1 MACEQFRF
9 LIQQQFDFE
18 LPPQDENQLS
28 AHLSQCETCERF
40 HFQIDQIIR
49 TAGDLDLPD
58 DATPENLE
66 SLARIVIQ
74 QLPKPKAGPFAFFA
88 NLFGGKKQPKEPAKP
103 AHTPKSSSRFPH
115 VRRNQSTTNQNAVV
129 QSAED
134 VPPPI
139 EDHSQSISTTLGG
152 RFGRAHADASA
163 EPEAP
168 LTLADTIRRKVQ
180 EERQSLPTHEDF
192 ADAHPEAPPEPVW
205 PTASENIPP
214 IPQAMPPS
222 TPQGEGEPFAQA
234 NFQEDN
240 RYAPA
245 GGAWEEPAWSQPPPA
260 PTAPPQPP
268 VPNPLAPIDLMG
280 QTGDSQSNAWSSNA
294 PPPPPMPD
302 LSAPNDLEQGL
313 WQAQQDSQQP
323 KAWSDE
329 AEQLETGFWQAFS
342 PEQGSG
348 LSGPAGQ
355 LAGQPASGQN
365 APPPPPLP
373 TPLSPPP
380 TPMGMPLPPP
390 PPVPLEAGQQAAA
403 KQEDVV
409 ISRFDIPIQERM
421 AMNQAQAPQVQQP
434 AAPPPPPVP
443 QNILPAA
450 TAESATSEPLVEP
463 SNEPK
468 SIISRLS
475 SILGD
480 APEQAATPQLMSD
493 QSVDLGQPM
502 MAPAADVPMPSP
514 GAQSPAL
521 PPPPLQPPV
530 AQQPVPPA
538 PVPVPAASIQPAAE
552 VQTQPSSGLFNV
564 DERTID
570 KIFSENLGIVD
581 ASAAVN
587 PGQAQ
592 VTNQAVQAAPQAIP
606 VAPPAPPA
614 PVPQPIPQPAAP
626 PPVQTPQAPVQQKE
640 PGLFADMDDAA
651 IDQLFS
657 SNLGISE
664 PKGTQAQVN
673 APSIPQP
680 IPAAP
685 PLPPP
690 VPQQVMPPP
699 LPVPVAPPPTPPPP
713 QPVITPPAPVEAQPA
728 AIQPAPSFSTPPAPP
743 PPPQPAE
750 IPLATAPPIPQA
762 LPIQADQSDGILNVT
777 ESDLDKLFSENLGV
791 SESALSAAP
800 KVNLTQ
806 AVETIRQA
814 TGSTPA
820 TPPPKIE
827 GVGRLAKNVDTTQ
840 DTSSGKISSIGKFL
854 LDQKDLAKLGKV
866 ASSSLSSTD
875 MRVLTME
882 AAQELQNLLGHIGS
896 QPGVAGSVIVGHD
909 GILIANNLP
918 PGHDAESVGVWALGI
933 FLNTENTIKML
944 GHNHVFQ
951 MVARTPQGFLVIADF
966 GGGILVTVSQ
976 SSQTNE
982 LIPLMRTITQLV
994 AQTAH

>member
-1 MACEQFRF
+1 
-9 LIQQQFDFE
+9 
-18 LPPQDENQLS
+18 
-28 AHLSQCETCERF
+28 
-40 HFQIDQIIR
+40 
-49 TAGDLDLPD
+49 
-58 DATPENLE
+58 
-66 SLARIVIQ
+66 
-74 QLPKPKAGPFAFFA
+74 
-88 NLFGGKKQPKEPAKP
+88 
-103 AHTPKSSSRFPH
+103 
-115 VRRNQSTTNQNAVV
+115 
-129 QSAED
+129 
-134 VPPPI
+134 
-139 EDHSQSISTTLGG
+139 
-152 RFGRAHADASA
+152 
-163 EPEAP
+163 
-168 LTLADTIRRKVQ
+168 
-180 EERQSLPTHEDF
+180 
-192 ADAHPEAPPEPVW
+192 
-205 PTASENIPP
+205 
-214 IPQAMPPS
+214 
-222 TPQGEGEPFAQA
+222 
-234 NFQEDN
+234 
-240 RYAPA
+240 
-245 GGAWEEPAWSQPPPA
+245 
-260 PTAPPQPP
+260 
-268 VPNPLAPIDLMG
+268 
-280 QTGDSQSNAWSSNA
+280 
-294 PPPPPMPD
+294 
-302 LSAPNDLEQGL
+302 
-313 WQAQQDSQQP
+313 SQQP

-329 AEQLETGFWQAFS
+329 AEQLETGFWQAFT

-355 LAGQPASGQN
+355 LSGQPASAQS
-365 APPPPPLP
+365 APPPPLP

-380 TPMGMPLPPP
+380 
-390 PPVPLEAGQQAAA
+390 PPVPMGTLLSPPPTPMAMPPAPPAPLEASQQANQ

-421 AMNQAQAPQVQQP
+421 AMNQAQAPQIQP

-443 QNILPAA
+443 ENLLPKA
-450 TAESATSEPLVEP
+450 TAESAASEPLVEL
-463 SNEPK
+463 SSEPK

-480 APEQAATPQLMSD
+480 APGQAATPQLMSD
-493 QSVDLGQPM
+493 QNVDLGQPM
-502 MAPAADVPMPSP
+502 MAADVPMPSP
-514 GAQSPAL
+514 SAQSPA
-521 PPPPLQPPV
+521 PPPQPQV
-530 AQQPVPPA
+530 TQQPAPPP
-538 PVPVPAASIQPAAE
+538 PVPVPAASMQPAAE
-552 VQTQPSSGLFNV
+552 VQAQPSSGLFNV

-581 ASAAVN
+581 AGAAVN
-587 PGQAQ
+587 PGQAP

-606 VAPPAPPA
+606 VAPPAPQAPIQSAPAA
-614 PVPQPIPQPAAP
+614 PVPHPASQP
-626 PPVQTPQAPVQQKE
+626 PPAPQAPVQKKE

-664 PKGTQAQVN
+664 PKATQAQVN
-673 APSIPQP
+673 AQSIPQP

-690 VPQQVMPPP
+690 VPQQAIPQQVVPPP
-699 LPVPVAPPPTPPPP
+699 QPAPVAPPPIQAAVP
-713 QPVITPPAPVEAQPA
+713 QPVIPPPVQEIPQPIITTPPAPVEAQPIE
-728 AIQPAPSFSTPPAPP
+728 IQPAPDFSTQQAPP
-743 PPPQPAE
+743 PPPPPTE
-750 IPLATAPPIPQA
+750 IPVAMAPPAPQV
-762 LPIQADQSDGILNVT
+762 PPVQADQSDGILNVT

-814 TGSTPA
+814 TGSTQA